1 MKKILLLLL
10 TIFHVFL
17 WGQGGQAEYKVEFKN
32 FNAVITHNIQNNSS
46 NSEMHIFMYYEDGS
60 RDEIFYKQLLN
71 DNPGNSTYNYS
82 NIYTTP
88 KKPVGIRYY
97 MFINWIKQSSNTEV
111 HEGDYFR
118 TTDICTPIHVVE
130 YFPNAENSDH
140 FDPPFNYDLRFLPV
154 HTLISENLPGTS
166 QPNTI
171 LPSDDKVNLYAK
183 QGFAANLYHYQYSV
197 DNVNWIDIDPSLF
210 TLNKLSVSAK
220 DLFGNNYSQYLGQNI
235 YFRAASCLSN
245 GVYEAV
251 SSPVVLTLLK
261 SAPHIPTNTV
271 SPTKCSDTSDGSI
284 TLNFDRTL
292 IAGENLKVSLLNT
305 DTGAAVD
312 LSNSGFPNGDLT
324 PFLQTNTTLVIPNLQ
339 PGKYKLGLL
348 GTYNAN
354 ATYTDASSH
363 TVSFE
368 ITKPT
373 PVTFSMT
380 SQTNVYCF
388 QGNDGNI
395 SLTAGGGQ
403 NQYQYLVTKDGQPY
417 VDWTNFSSGNTT
429 IIQGLNA
436 GIYKIKVR
444 DSNLCVAKDNG
455 SEKEI
460 TVTITQPSQAIAF
473 PAAETEVSQPT
484 GYGLSNGYISVRV
497 IGGTPNA
504 DGSYNFEWR
513 KDTPSG
519 TVITSGITTDA
530 VNNPYTIKLDGLPA
544 GTYYLT
550 VKDKNYSV
558 ASSQLGNCGII
569 SQEFIVNQP
578 DPLVAN
584 IQLEKQISCNIA
596 NNYQFKPDV
605 NNNGIPDEAEDG
617 ILKAVVTGGVG
628 SYTYQWQILNNG
640 LFQDIPGANQVTLD
654 NLTTG
659 TYKVLVKDSKNNT
672 TDAQYVLV
680 FPSELA
686 ITLAANTISCY
697 GQNGGQVS
705 VTATGGTGAY
715 SYQWNTNDTTP
726 TVTGLSAGNYFV
738 LVNDAKNC
746 KVSGSVQ
753 IQGPNQLA
761 IDDILVQNPICYGAA
776 NGEIK
781 ISVSGGKA
789 PYTIAWTNGITG
801 ENNTGLVA
809 GQYTV
814 TVTDAN
820 GCSIFRQ
827 YTLTDP
833 VQLTVDLG
841 KDRTLC
847 LGDTQTYNV
856 TITDPAA
863 TYQWKDQNGNIIST
877 DPFITIS
884 AAGTYTILITDSK
897 GCTAT
902 DTVVI
907 KNSSEVLNP
916 QFMLTTHAYREATV
930 VLVNTSPTKPETVEW
945 VIPNTPDIQVINK
958 TDDFIEL
965 KFLQLGAYEIGL
977 KGTQGECEKIFYKK
991 VIVEENTTGVNLN
1004 PEKASNVREFTILPN
1019 PNNGIFSILVGLD
1032 KAAII
1037 NVRIIDMVSHEAYPA
1052 VKKTPSTYFTIPYNT
1067 SLPAGS
1073 YLIILETG
1081 NEALVKRMLVQ

>member
-10 TIFHVFL
+10 IMFHVFL
-17 WGQGGQAEYKVEFKN
+17 WGQGGQAEYKVELNNLSYELTAGIKN
-32 FNAVITHNIQNNSS
+32 GTDDTHVSVEIIYS
-46 NSEMHIFMYYEDGS
+46 DGS
-60 RDEIFYKQLLN
+60 RESLYLRYFNDEDDDVYGWNLN
-71 DNPGNSTYNYS
+71 PPLITS
-82 NIYTTP
+82 
-88 KKPVGIRYY
+88 KKPVAVR
-97 MFINWIKQSSNTEV
+97 SSGYVN
-111 HEGDYFR
+111 FR
-118 TTDICTPIHVVE
+118 TGTD
-130 YFPNAENSDH
+130 AEFDQTNNVSYCNVMGLNINTNS
-140 FDPPFNYDLRFLPV
+140 PRMSALTYNLKITPV

-183 QGFAANLYHYQYSV
+183 QGFDANLYHYQYSL
-197 DNVNWIDIDPSLF
+197 DNVNWVDIDPSLS
-210 TLNKLSVSAK
+210 TLNKLSVSAM

-305 DTGAAVD
+305 DTGATVD
-312 LSNSGFPNGDLT
+312 LANSGFPNGDLT
-324 PFLQTNTTLVIPNLQ
+324 PFLQINTTLVIPNLP

-348 GTYNAN
+348 GTYNSN

-388 QGNDGNI
+388 QGSDGNI

-403 NQYQYLVTKDGQPY
+403 NQYQYWVTKDGQPY

-429 IIQGLNA
+429 VIQSLSA

-444 DSNLCVAKDNG
+444 DSNLCVAKENG
-455 SEKEI
+455 NEKEI

-497 IGGTPNA
+497 TGGTPNA

-513 KDTPSG
+513 KDSPSG

-550 VKDKNYSV
+550 VKDKNYSA

-569 SQEFIVNQP
+569 AQEFIVNQP
-578 DPLVAN
+578 DPLVAT

-596 NNYQFKPDV
+596 NNYQFKPDL

-628 SYTYQWQILNNG
+628 AYTYQWQILNNG

-659 TYKVLVKDSKNNT
+659 TYKVLVTDSKNNT
-672 TDAQYVLV
+672 ADAQYVLV

-753 IQGPNQLA
+753 IQGPNQLT

-789 PYTIAWTNGITG
+789 PYTIAWTNGISG
-801 ENNTGLVA
+801 ENNTGLIA

-856 TITDPAA
+856 TINDPAA
-863 TYQWKDQNGNIIST
+863 TYQWKNQDGNIIST

-916 QFMLTTHAYREATV
+916 QFMLTTHAYKEATV
-930 VLVNTSPTKPETVEW
+930 VLVNTSPTKPQTVEW
-945 VIPNTPDIQVINK
+945 VVPNTPDIQVINK

-977 KGTQGECEKIFYKK
+977 KGTQGECEKTFYKK
-991 VIVEENTTGVNLN
+991 VIVEENTAGVNLN

-1019 PNNGIFSILVGLD
+1019 PNNGVFSILVGLD

-1037 NVRIIDMVSHEAYPA
+1037 NVRIIDMISHEAYPA

-1067 SLPAGS
+1067 SLPVGS